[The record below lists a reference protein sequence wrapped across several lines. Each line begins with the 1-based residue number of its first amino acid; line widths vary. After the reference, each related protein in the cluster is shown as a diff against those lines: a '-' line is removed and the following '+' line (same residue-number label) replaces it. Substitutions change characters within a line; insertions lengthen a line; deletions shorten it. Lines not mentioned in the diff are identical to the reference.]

1 MHTANARSD
10 EPHVFMA
17 DTCPNCRSSETNIIA
32 VWNWISR
39 TGPPTQDVDGTVP
52 RNHLT
57 TDDQTHG
64 SQTRARSWNPLRHLF
79 SSESS
84 YHIQT
89 QLADGRP
96 AILVDPGS
104 VGNLCGDRWAE
115 KVAETA
121 KKAGLKPSYQQR
133 RVPLN
138 VSGVGNG
145 SQSCNYD
152 CSLPVS
158 LRHADDPNKS
168 SKGVLTIPS
177 IPDSNLPGLLG
188 LQSLRKNRAVLDF
201 NTLKLYFCGPGDS
214 SIESSLPPGTDT
226 FQLELAPSGH
236 LVLPC
241 CEYGERSKTDND
253 YSLTLVANQGSSAGS
268 HGGQGANVRPNNS
281 SSSSGSG
288 GHSSS
293 SSNSMGR
300 SIPPAPAEPPAIRHR
315 ERSVGPPPRGH
326 A

>member
-1 MHTANARSD
+1 M
-10 EPHVFMA
+10 
-17 DTCPNCRSSETNIIA
+17 DT
-32 VWNWISR
+32 
-39 TGPPTQDVDGTVP
+39 DG
-52 RNHLT
+52 
-57 TDDQTHG
+57 QASG
-64 SQTRARSWNPLRHLF
+64 SQVRAGSWNPPATRHHF
-79 SSESS
+79 ITEGS

-104 VGNLCGDRWAE
+104 VGNLCGDKWAE
-115 KVAETA
+115 KVAKTA
-121 KKAGLKPSYQQR
+121 KRAGLKPSFQQR

-145 SQSCNYD
+145 SQSCNFD
-152 CSLPVS
+152 CALPVS
-158 LRHADDPNKS
+158 LRHADDPNKA

-177 IPDSNLPGLLG
+177 ITDSNLPGLLG

-214 SIESSLPPGTDT
+214 NIDSSLPPGTDT

-241 CEYGERSKTDND
+241 CEYGDRPRTDDD
-253 YSLTLVANQGSSAGS
+253 YSLTLIAKANLSSNDEP
-268 HGGQGANVRPNNS
+268 HGGPRADVGPTSGGS
-281 SSSSGSG
+281 SSSSGNG
-288 GHSSS
+288 D
-293 SSNSMGR
+293 R
-300 SIPPAPAEPPAIRHR
+300 RAIPPAPAGPPAIYYR
-315 ERSVGPPPRGH
+315 EPSVGPPPDGH